1 MTYPW
6 HITHNPCIEDTE
18 TSHFSHLFPTFSS
31 HIGPKYRYWRQAL
44 TYTSRGHI
52 VTRMETTWHPLFHN
66 MQNHAIL
73 LAEGG
78 YLWSVGS
85 RGPFFFFT
93 QNILGKFKLKYLHF
107 LSHKCVEISRW
118 VVDGCFVCQNKHCHQ
133 KNSRKSKDIS
143 LSHKC
148 VIISLWVAD
157 GCPPEAAES
166 ADPFH
171 LRLSPFILIG
181 MRIFC
186 IIF

>member
-1 MTYPW
+1 
-6 HITHNPCIEDTE
+6 
-18 TSHFSHLFPTFSS
+18 
-31 HIGPKYRYWRQAL
+31 
-44 TYTSRGHI
+44 
-52 VTRMETTWHPLFHN
+52 METTWHPLFHN